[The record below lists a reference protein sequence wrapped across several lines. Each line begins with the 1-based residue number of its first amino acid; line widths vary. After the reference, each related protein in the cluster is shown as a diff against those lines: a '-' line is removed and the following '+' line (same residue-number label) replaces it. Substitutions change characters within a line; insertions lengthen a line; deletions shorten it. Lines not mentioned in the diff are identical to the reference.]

1 MIKIKIEH
9 VHSGKIEHEHNG
21 NVIVESN
28 DEKSKPAISHTDHND
43 VDSTEIKKPNNELN
57 TLLAGALFS
66 LAMSFLGS
74 YICNLIDKTFSND
87 CWKFIIYYV
96 LFAFIFYLS
105 YLIFKNKTAEINA
118 IYKCFMWTAIILAG
132 LVILISLI
140 SFLIPIIKK

>member
-28 DEKSKPAISHTDHND
+28 DEKFEPAISHTDHND
-43 VDSTEIKKPNNELN
+43 ADSIEIKKTDNGLN
-57 TLLAGALFS
+57 ALLAGATLS
-66 LAMSFLGS
+66 LAMSFLGHF
-74 YICNLIDKTFSND
+74 ICNQIDDSGLNVIVN
-87 CWKFIIYYV
+87 FIVYSA
-96 LFAFIFYLS
+96 LCGLSFYFS

-118 IYKCFMWTAIILAG
+118 IHKCFKWIGIVLVG

>member
-28 DEKSKPAISHTDHND
+28 DEKFEPAILHTDHND
-43 VDSTEIKKPNNELN
+43 ADSTEIKKSNNELN
-57 TLLAGALFS
+57 TLLAGATLS
-66 LAMSFLGS
+66 LAMSFLAS

-87 CWKFIIYYV
+87 CLYYV
-96 LFAFIFYLS
+96 LFAFTFYIS

-118 IYKCFMWTAIILAG
+118 IYKCIKWIAIILAG

>member
-28 DEKSKPAISHTDHND
+28 DEKFEPAISHTDHND
-43 VDSTEIKKPNNELN
+43 ADSTEIKKSNNELN
-57 TLLAGALFS
+57 TLLAGASLS
-66 LAMSFLGS
+66 LAMSFLAS
-74 YICNLIDKTFSND
+74 SICYPIDKTISND
-87 CWKFIIYYV
+87 CLRFIIYYV
-96 LFAFIFYLS
+96 LFILTFYFS

-118 IYKCFMWTAIILAG
+118 IYKCIKWIGWGVAG
-132 LVILISLI
+132 LGLLISLI